1 MLYLYLRRVQFYY
14 YDNMTSHLFEL
25 SSFHLYQKS
34 LSQFLVSRD
43 LNYFLFISDEA
54 ENLWVSIY
62 SEQSEQYF
70 PTEFKPCFW

>member
-1 MLYLYLRRVQFYY
+1 MTTWRHTYLNFVHF
-14 YDNMTSHLFEL
+14 TFIK
-25 SSFHLYQKS
+25 KS
-34 LSQFLVSRD
+34 LSQFLASRD

-70 PTEFKPCFW
+70 PTEFKPYFWWSRID